1 MSFLPSKGFGYTNNA
16 SDSYEFDCD
25 IIGLS
30 DYLYDCLQKELLLYL
45 KDNQVLLNSMNV
57 KGFNISYKLSYANPY
72 QTESYVNKLIMDF
85 VHEKMK
91 TMAMEYICDYSVS
104 NLDTLK
110 KDISTITKG

>member
-72 QTESYVNKLIMDF
+72 QTESYVNKLIMGF
-85 VHEKMK
+85 VLEKIK
-91 TMAMEYICDYSVS
+91 TMSMDYICYYSVS